1 MDWLGSIGAWALLAV
16 GLVALAIGL
25 NYALHGLSWCSA
37 RSVSRLHRAGYV
49 MRRLEKTDRILCDG
63 KYFSFSPRAQ
73 SGRPELRFGVNVAG
87 FARGAFALE
96 VCLETIRA
104 QVFKRTGALLLVVAG
119 FVVAWIGLLTFY
131 PDAAGKFISHY
142 AGGARLTVGDA
153 IFAAL
158 AAMTALFLIHTI
170 FPFRFSILPQFGLSP
185 HGKSS
190 AKSGTASSGEASAKD
205 GSSEGDGEREKAKES
220 ESFMGSDETLSDLD
234 RFCPLQRKALGVAH
248 EQVLASSYYRSFTLF
263 QLKRFE
269 EALTDIEQ
277 YEWHVR
283 ALGKRNPWGLKVRYL
298 KAVSL
303 AFMGSWAGALAE
315 LNVLEPLQSKV
326 LGRMHPDTLMTRSA
340 RVTALSALEHFP
352 DVLRELETL
361 LPELASVFG
370 PEHQFIASNTRLK
383 AVAEEKV
390 GQAQQAAPA
399 AEPPPGAP
407 AAQAAAVVAGLRP
420 AAPVATAPIAAVA
433 PARQPAGRGAG
444 GNYQRAA
451 LLAAACLGLV
461 LIGGGLWAGPWLWRS
476 FAGLNA
482 PSPEG
487 EGVASP
493 SDAVAIPLPVS
504 DMTPSAPA
512 PPAWDDALGAP
523 EPEAPAT
530 PAVAA
535 APAQPLATGR
545 DGANVRMAPR
555 TDAPV
560 IERLGAGSPLTV
572 TGQTQAGGHQW
583 FRIALADRRTGFVR
597 GDVVVR
603 AAAAPVFAGIQDY
616 APPWPMAAGPLGANI
631 RAQPETGAPLVVR
644 LEAGSKLNVNGRTES
659 GGHAWYR
666 VVLADRRVGFARD
679 DVVGQI
685 APPDG
690 SDWIDAE
697 NITWRRRATAGELA
711 DAYPRSALARGTSH
725 AVDLKCRAAS
735 GGRLGACSALTES
748 TNQEFTAAALRI
760 VRSYRMEPTLQD
772 GTPATGRWVRLRVR
786 FDPPPSR

>member
-49 MRRLEKTDRILCDG
+49 MKRLERTDRILCDG
-63 KYFSFSPRAQ
+63 RYFCFSPRAQ
-73 SGRPELRFGVNVAG
+73 SGRPELRFGVNVVG

-96 VCLETIRA
+96 VCLETVRA
-104 QVFKRTGALLLVVAG
+104 QVFKRAGVLLFVVAG
-119 FVVAWIGLLTFY
+119 FVAVWMGFLALY
-131 PDAAGKFISHY
+131 PDAGSKFVSRHAAGAPF
-142 AGGARLTVGDA
+142 TVGDA

-158 AAMTALFLIHTI
+158 AGMTALFLIHTI
-170 FPFRFSILPQFGLSP
+170 FPFKFSILPQLGLSP
-185 HGKSS
+185 RPKAS
-190 AKSGTASSGEASAKD
+190 AENSAASSDASAK
-205 GSSEGDGEREKAKES
+205 GDEEQEKPKES
-220 ESFMGSDETLSDLD
+220 DSFMGSDETLSDLD

-283 ALGKRNPWGLKVRYL
+283 AIGKKNPWGLKVRYL

-315 LNVLEPLQSKV
+315 LNALEPLQSKV
-326 LGRMHPDTLMTRSA
+326 LGRMHQDTLMTRSA
-340 RVTALSALEHFP
+340 RVTALSALEHFA

-370 PEHQFIASNTRLK
+370 PDHQFIASNTRLK

-420 AAPVATAPIAAVA
+420 AAPIAAAPIAAVA
-433 PARQPAGRGAG
+433 PVRQPAGKGAAR
-444 GNYQRAA
+444 NYKSAA
-451 LLAAACLGLV
+451 LLTAAACLGLA
-461 LIGGGLWAGPWLWRS
+461 LIGGGVWAAPWLWRS

-487 EGVASP
+487 EGVASS

-504 DMTPSAPA
+504 DMTPSAA
-512 PPAWDDALGAP
+512 PTPAWDDALGAP
-523 EPEAPAT
+523 EPGAPEAAT
-530 PAVAA
+530 PVVAA

-545 DGANVRMAPR
+545 DGANVRTAPR
-555 TDAPV
+555 TDAAV

-616 APPWPMAAGPLGANI
+616 APPWPMTAGPLGANI
-631 RAQPETGAPLVVR
+631 RAQPETGASLVVR
-644 LEAGSKLNVNGRTES
+644 LEAGSRLNVNGRTES

-666 VVLADRRVGFARD
+666 VVLADRRVGYARD
-679 DVVGQI
+679 DVVGQV

-697 NITWRRRATAGELA
+697 NITWRRRASASETA
-711 DAYPRSALARGTSH
+711 DAYPRGQLARRTSYV
-725 AVDLKCRAAS
+725 VDLKCRAAN

-748 TNQEFTAAALRI
+748 TNEEFTAAALRI

-786 FDPPPSR
+786 FDPPPR